1 MANNSFKT
9 QSKVDKA
16 LYFAFK
22 EQAGIADK
30 IDWRSDEFSAQNNL
44 GASISLRRPT
54 EMAATVTSLGN
65 DESLP
70 GTVNTVGQ
78 PNTAGMPTVG
88 YKTHTEPIIP
98 LAITHR
104 IETNMQ
110 YSLED
115 LTFNLTA
122 EQAYERA
129 IKPAMT
135 RMVDKIN
142 KLIINALD
150 GVSGQY
156 VAGASGPAKAST
168 GDEWLV
174 NAHEANSIM
183 EARGLVAPQGEKS
196 MIVNPSVAPKLGPK
210 QATVFHSVG
219 ADKTYKTG
227 LLGQYAGY
235 DMYSS
240 GLLGPKTIDGTSTV
254 TITDITMPTVWQDGF
269 SFTATIGTADLKA
282 GTRLKFANSGVAVN
296 CVNLSTKEDT
306 GYAFVGVVASDVA
319 TGTGKTVTIK
329 EVAIATGD
337 YQNVSAAITASTTVT
352 VANAGVIRPNYAF
365 LNDAIAAASPEVK
378 LPAGVKGRNINI
390 DGINIALVEDHWP
403 GTLQSITKLVAF
415 VGVCVPKPEGIVTL
429 Y

>member
-1 MANNSFKT
+1 MAQNSFKT
-9 QSKVDKA
+9 QAKVDKA
-16 LYFAFK
+16 LFFAFK
-22 EQAGIADK
+22 EQAGISDRVQN
-30 IDWRSDEFSAQNNL
+30 RSDEFSAQNNL

-70 GTVNTVGQ
+70 SNTQ
-78 PNTAGMPTVG
+78 PTVG
-88 YKTHTEPIIP
+88 YKTHTEPYIP
-98 LAITHR
+98 LTISNR

-135 RMVDKIN
+135 RMGDKIQ
-142 KLIINALD
+142 KLIINSLD

-156 VAGASGPAKAST
+156 VAGASGPATAST

-174 NAHEANSIM
+174 APHEANSIM
-183 EARGLVAPQGEKS
+183 EARGLVAPAGEKS
-196 MIVNPSVAPKLGPK
+196 LIVNPKVAPLLGPK
-210 QATVFHSVG
+210 QATIFHAMG

-227 LLGQYAGY
+227 KLGDYAGWE
-235 DMYSS
+235 MYSS
-240 GLLGPKTIDGTSTV
+240 GLLGPKTIASTATV
-254 TITDITMPTVWQDGF
+254 DITAITLPTVWQDGF
-269 SFTATIGTADLKA
+269 TFTADVAVADLTA

-296 CVNLSTKEDT
+296 CVNMSTKEDA
-306 GYAFVGVVASDVA
+306 GYAFVATVESTVAV
-319 TGTGKTVTIK
+319 GTGVTVK
-329 EVAIATGD
+329 CREVAIASGD
-337 YQNVSAAITASTTVT
+337 YQNISAAITASSTVSI
-352 VANAGVIRPNYAF
+352 ANGGVIRPNYAF
-365 LNDAIAAASPEVK
+365 LNDAIAIASPEVK
-378 LPAGVKGRNINI
+378 LPNGVKGRNINI
-390 DGINIALVEDHWP
+390 GGINIAIVEDHWP

-415 VGVCVPKPEGIVTL
+415 VGVAVPKPEGIVTI

>member
-1 MANNSFKT
+1 MAANSFKL

-30 IDWRSDEFSAQNNL
+30 VDWRSDEFSAQNNL

-54 EMAATVTSLGN
+54 IMGATVTSLGN

-70 GTVNTVGQ
+70 SNTQ
-78 PNTAGMPTVG
+78 PTVG
-88 YKTHTEPIIP
+88 YKTHTEPYIP
-98 LAITHR
+98 LTISNR
-104 IETNMQ
+104 VETNMQ

-115 LTFNLTA
+115 LTFNLSA

-135 RMVDKIN
+135 VMVDKIN
-142 KLIINALD
+142 KLLINALD

-156 VAGASGPAKAST
+156 VAGASGAATAST
-168 GDEWLV
+168 GDEWLKNV
-174 NAHEANSIM
+174 YTANGIM

-196 MIVNPSVAPKLGPK
+196 LIVNPFVAPVLGPK
-210 QATVFHSVG
+210 QATVFHAMG
-219 ADKTYKTG
+219 AEKTYKSG
-227 LLGQYAGY
+227 LLGQYAGF
-235 DMYSS
+235 DVYSS

-254 TITDITMPTVWQDGF
+254 TITAITLPTVWQDGF

-282 GTRLKFANSGVAVN
+282 GTRLTFANSAVPVN
-296 CVNLSTKEDT
+296 CVNYATKEDT
-306 GYAFVGVVASDVA
+306 GVAFVGVVQSDV
-319 TGTGKTVTIK
+319 TVGSGKTVTIK
-329 EVAIATGD
+329 EVAIASGD
-337 YQNVSAAITASTTVT
+337 YQNISAAITTSTTVSI
-352 VANAGVIRPNYAF
+352 ANAGVVRPNYAF
-365 LNDAIAAASPEVK
+365 LHDAIAAASPEVK
-378 LPAGVKGRNINI
+378 LPAGVKGRNVNI

-415 VGVCVPKPEGIVTL
+415 VGVAVPKPEGIVTL